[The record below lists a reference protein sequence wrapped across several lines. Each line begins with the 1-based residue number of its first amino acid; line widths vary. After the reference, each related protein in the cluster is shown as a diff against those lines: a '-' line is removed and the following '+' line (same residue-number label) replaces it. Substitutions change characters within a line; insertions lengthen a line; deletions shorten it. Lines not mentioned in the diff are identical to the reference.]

1 MPITKV
7 IRLFFLGKGI
17 IKMKKDAVY
26 SMRMNSRVRQALT
39 RAAQK
44 ERRSVASLMD
54 KIITD
59 YLAKEGFLTEAEFGA
74 ERRKF
79 DRKKVTVPAKT
90 VLKSED
96 NEQSVPGVLLD
107 ISMGGALLTY
117 PKGSDVHFSSTGQLP
132 QFQLCFEGQGSD
144 KQICLDCESR
154 YMRDT
159 GNEIQVGASFTN
171 LNEEEAEKLSRYV
184 T

>member
-1 MPITKV
+1 MSEPITV
-7 IRLFFLGKGI
+7 MIVDDHEMVRKGARGYL
-17 IKMKKDAVY
+17 DAQPDITV
-26 SMRMNSRVRQALT
+26 
-39 RAAQK
+39 
-44 ERRSVASLMD
+44 VA
-54 KIITD
+54 
-59 YLAKEGFLTEAEFGA
+59 EAEFGA

-90 VLKSED
+90 VLKSGD

-132 QFQLCFEGQGSD
+132 QFQLCLEGQGSD

>member
-1 MPITKV
+1 
-7 IRLFFLGKGI
+7 
-17 IKMKKDAVY
+17 MKKDAVY

-39 RAAQK
+39 RAAHR
-44 ERRSVASLMD
+44 ERRTVASLMD

-59 YLAKEGFLTEAEFGA
+59 YLAREGFLTEADFGA
-74 ERRKF
+74 ERRRF
-79 DRKKVTVPAKT
+79 NRKKVTVPAQT
-90 VLKSED
+90 VLKSGD

-117 PKGSDVHFSSTGQLP
+117 PKGSDVRFSSTGKLP
-132 QFQLCFEGQGSD
+132 QFELCLEGQGSD
-144 KQICLDCESR
+144 QQLCLDCESR

-159 GNEIQVGASFTN
+159 GNEIQIGASFVN

>member
-7 IRLFFLGKGI
+7 IRLFFLRKVMLV
-17 IKMKKDAVY
+17 MKKDAVY

-44 ERRSVASLMD
+44 ERRTVASLMD

-59 YLAKEGFLTEAEFGA
+59 YLAREGFLSEADFGA

-90 VLKSED
+90 VLKSGD
-96 NEQSVPGVLLD
+96 SEQSVPGVLLD

-117 PKGSDVHFSSTGQLP
+117 PKGSDVRFSSTGQLP
-132 QFQLCFEGQGSD
+132 QFQLCLEGQGSD
-144 KQICLDCESR
+144 KQLRLDCESR